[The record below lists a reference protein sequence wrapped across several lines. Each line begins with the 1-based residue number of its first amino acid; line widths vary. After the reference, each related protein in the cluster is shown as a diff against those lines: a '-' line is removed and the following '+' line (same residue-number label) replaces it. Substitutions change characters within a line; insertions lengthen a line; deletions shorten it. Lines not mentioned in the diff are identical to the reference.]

1 MHHGADN
8 DDQRQG
14 DDTLERHCADG
25 RALQI
30 KQEDCRREQPEVR
43 QAELDLRG
51 VQDPEPAGEKRNACD
66 DQENRD
72 DEQVCDA
79 AAARKNGPQQ
89 DRKPDH
95 DADDKAI
102 DGEHGQRGGER
113 SDARVIA
120 VPPRNEFVHRD
131 GAIVNEGAFQKL

>member
-1 MHHGADN
+1 MAYKIPN
-8 DDQRQG
+8 RPRRQS
-14 DDTLERHCADG
+14 EAR
-25 RALQI
+25 
-30 KQEDCRREQPEVR
+30 
-43 QAELDLRG
+43 
-51 VQDPEPAGEKRNACD
+51 D
-66 DQENRD
+66 DQENRN
-72 DEQVCDA
+72 DEQVRDA
-79 AAARKNGPQQ
+79 AAARENGPQH

-95 DADDKAI
+95 DADDKAV